1 MINLL
6 KKKFMVILIL
16 VVIIFNFTTS
26 ISIVLATD
34 DAGTDA
40 GTDAGADT
48 GEPAPEQI
56 FNEEEAKEAEE
67 GIWGEEGE
75 SLNGGVLYKSF
86 VKFTTGIGDIFI
98 KFMQK
103 SFLGEEFE
111 EIQYAQ
117 NYGILYSPAAIFSG
131 KIPAFDIDFF
141 GKDQKEIY
149 VNRGEVAGM
158 STTQE
163 IGSDSN
169 HIDEYYQTGK
179 LSNEFKGKKYE
190 EFKTRIKNNYGYSE
204 DKEELVE
211 MINSGYNTSE
221 DFIIEIGLGL
231 TGDRSLSK
239 WENEGK
245 TYYKL
250 VVHKSVGSQLTTYDS
265 LIRIYDESSIGK
277 VYTEKNS
284 SEKLNKVS
292 VASILQEPVSKWYA
306 ATRTIALVGL
316 LSGIV
321 YIGIRIVISSTG
333 KEQAKYKQW
342 IMNWVAAICL
352 LFILHYL
359 MAGIIKI
366 TQEISEI
373 FIAEIA
379 GDENTIA
386 ADEFMT
392 GIRTTLG
399 EEPSKYSNFPELVIY
414 IALVIYTLIFT
425 FHYLKRV
432 VYMAFLTMVAPLIAL
447 TYPIDK
453 IKDSKSQ
460 AFDMWLKEYIYNAL
474 LQVMHLILYYVFIH
488 SATELVDQNPIY
500 AIITIGFFVPAE
512 KFIKKMFGFNNQES
526 MGEFE
531 AAAGGALTMNAINEV
546 SKFANSKGS
555 APEGA
560 SDKSGG
566 SQQQQGGTN
575 INFSNSGGAW
585 NNGMPPAGGGTGG
598 GSDSESDDNSG
609 VPQTGTPPT
618 GTPPTADATA
628 QDDSVTPND
637 FDTSTGPFWMNP
649 KRPSLHMNF

>member
-245 TYYKL
+245 
-250 VVHKSVGSQLTTYDS
+250 S
-265 LIRIYDESSIGK
+265 
-277 VYTEKNS
+277 
-284 SEKLNKVS
+284 
-292 VASILQEPVSKWYA
+292 
-306 ATRTIALVGL
+306 
-316 LSGIV
+316 
-321 YIGIRIVISSTG
+321 
-333 KEQAKYKQW
+333 
-342 IMNWVAAICL
+342 
-352 LFILHYL
+352 
-359 MAGIIKI
+359 
-366 TQEISEI
+366 
-373 FIAEIA
+373 
-379 GDENTIA
+379 
-386 ADEFMT
+386 
-392 GIRTTLG
+392 
-399 EEPSKYSNFPELVIY
+399 
-414 IALVIYTLIFT
+414 
-425 FHYLKRV
+425 
-432 VYMAFLTMVAPLIAL
+432 AFLI
-447 TYPIDK
+447 
-453 IKDSKSQ
+453 
-460 AFDMWLKEYIYNAL
+460 E
-474 LQVMHLILYYVFIH
+474 
-488 SATELVDQNPIY
+488 
-500 AIITIGFFVPAE
+500 
-512 KFIKKMFGFNNQES
+512 
-526 MGEFE
+526 
-531 AAAGGALTMNAINEV
+531 
-546 SKFANSKGS
+546 
-555 APEGA
+555 
-560 SDKSGG
+560 
-566 SQQQQGGTN
+566 
-575 INFSNSGGAW
+575 
-585 NNGMPPAGGGTGG
+585 
-598 GSDSESDDNSG
+598 
-609 VPQTGTPPT
+609 
-618 GTPPTADATA
+618 
-628 QDDSVTPND
+628 
-637 FDTSTGPFWMNP
+637 
-649 KRPSLHMNF
+649 